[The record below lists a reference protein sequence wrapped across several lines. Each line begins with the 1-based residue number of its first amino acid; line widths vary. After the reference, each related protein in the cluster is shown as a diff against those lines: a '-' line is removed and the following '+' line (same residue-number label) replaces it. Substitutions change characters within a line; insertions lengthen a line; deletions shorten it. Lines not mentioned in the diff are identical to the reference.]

1 MAPVAV
7 IVAVEG
13 ATTAETIE
21 ATARQTHRVRVVEV
35 AELGQVPDGEWVW
48 LLDAGVVPDA
58 DALERLLATANA
70 TDYALTAS
78 KVLAPDGT
86 LDPSSAP
93 VPEVHKAERVVSAL
107 ARKQVALRV
116 ARRGSLLV
124 RRDALE
130 ASGGL
135 ANFDRDLEWT
145 ARLLAD
151 YPGVLEPKSIA
162 VRVAGDVQPTPPIDA
177 LRLLAALDPKER
189 LWFAAHLAEQ
199 SLATRRAG

>member
-7 IVAVEG
+7 IVPVEG
-13 ATTAETIE
+13 TGDARTVE
-21 ATARQTHRVRVVEV
+21 AIARQTHRVGL
-35 AELGQVPDGEWVW
+35 AERSELAQVPDGEWIW
-48 LLDAGVVPDA
+48 LLDAGVVPEA
-58 DALERLLATANA
+58 DALERLLAAADGADNA
-70 TDYALTAS
+70 LIAS

-93 VPEVHKAERVVSAL
+93 VPEVHNGERVLSAL

-130 ASGGL
+130 ASGGV

-151 YPGVLEPKSIA
+151 YPGVLEPRSIA
-162 VRVAGDVQPTPPIDA
+162 VRVAGDVPSTRPIDA
-177 LRLLAALDPKER
+177 LRLLSALEPKER

-199 SLATRRAG
+199 ALATRRGV